1 MRLILCFCPR
11 PTGSILNALIVSSL
25 PWLIL
30 AEDEAAAVEQKPF
43 LLQLMENPLLPIVG
57 VTLIFYFVYIVPERR
72 RKVEEAKRISGL
84 KKNDR
89 VVTAGGL
96 HGTIVNTGE
105 DDVVTVRLDDSG
117 TLRVKVSRW
126 AVTVKKDDAAKAK
139 QKSEPKEEDT

>member
-1 MRLILCFCPR
+1 M
-11 PTGSILNALIVSSL
+11 NALIVSSL